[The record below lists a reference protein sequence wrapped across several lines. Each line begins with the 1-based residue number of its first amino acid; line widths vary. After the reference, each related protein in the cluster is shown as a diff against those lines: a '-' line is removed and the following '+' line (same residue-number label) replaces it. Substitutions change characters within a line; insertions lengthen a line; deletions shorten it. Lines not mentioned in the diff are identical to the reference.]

1 MDYLHVQADN
11 PWYNYYIDT
20 QTMNSSSSGNVLP
33 GTVGVITAMQSTI
46 SSLQSTISNLLTE
59 KSSDKTIPAATP
71 STNMLEKFYGTQVTA
86 QTQKHPDTT
95 EFGVS
100 ADDLPHVDVVSET
113 LRRKIIEGK
122 YINLACL
129 LIPEF
134 EVPNVT
140 TNDSHGIEFLR
151 QGRRDH
157 RLDRVL
163 TITQFYKAF
172 GIYNR
177 TMCEVFP

>member
-1 MDYLHVQADN
+1 M
-11 PWYNYYIDT
+11 
-20 QTMNSSSSGNVLP
+20 
-33 GTVGVITAMQSTI
+33 
-46 SSLQSTISNLLTE
+46 
-59 KSSDKTIPAATP
+59 
-71 STNMLEKFYGTQVTA
+71 
-86 QTQKHPDTT
+86 
-95 EFGVS
+95 
-100 ADDLPHVDVVSET
+100 VSET

-122 YINLACL
+122 YINLASL

-172 GIYNR
+172 GIYKR
-177 TMCEVFP
+177 TMCEVFPQRRLELDLYEADIGIIYEYYGDVFFIKIIASFPVKQLHILKRQ